1 MTKLEDLS
9 NQELIE
15 MICGIHTD
23 NEDAIYIK
31 IDDVRQEILKRIE
44 ERR

>member
-1 MTKLEDLS
+1 MLDLKELS
-9 NQELIE
+9 NDKLVD

>member
-1 MTKLEDLS
+1 MLNLKDLPDDKLV
-9 NQELIE
+9 N

-23 NEDAIYIK
+23 NEDAIYIS
-31 IDDVRQEILKRIE
+31 IEQVRQEILARIE